1 VITSI
6 QIQELLISYLGKVA
20 SAIAL
25 WVVGVWGIKLL
36 LGICRRSLIKGGMQQ
51 GLVSYIISVIGTTL
65 RVFLLLSI
73 LGIFGIQ
80 TTSFAAL
87 IAGAGLA
94 VGAAASGLLS
104 NFAAGAFLQGLR
116 PFKVGDYII
125 AGNAEGTVSE
135 IGMLVTT
142 IVTPDYVNTLVPNG
156 KLLTDTIKN
165 FSTNNYRRVQL
176 EANLD
181 EGDDVVKAI
190 EILQESLQL
199 VANQSLNMP
208 PVVDLL
214 EFKKKGPR
222 LAVWLYTN
230 TEHYWQVY
238 FDANRI
244 IANVL
249 LRHDLKPFDISSEVI
264 TENIKQVALNQ
275 LKF

>member
-1 VITSI
+1 MALQIADI
-6 QIQELLISYLGKVA
+6 QVLILPFLGKII

-25 WVVGVWGIKLL
+25 WLGGGWGIRILSGIVRHSLL
-36 LGICRRSLIKGGMQQ
+36 KGGMQA
-51 GLVSYIISVIGTTL
+51 GLLSYLLSILSISL

-94 VGAAASGLLS
+94 IGAAASGLLN

-125 AGNAEGTVSE
+125 AGNVEGTVES
-135 IGMLVTT
+135 IGMLVTN
-142 IVTPDYVNTLVPNG
+142 IITPDHVNTYVPNG

-165 FSTNNYRRVQL
+165 FSTNDYRRVEL

-190 EILQESLQL
+190 ELLQVALQA
-199 VANQSLNMP
+199 VPNQSPGKN

-222 LAVWLYTN
+222 LAVWLYTKTDN
-230 TEHYWQVY
+230 YWQVY

-244 IANVL
+244 ISNVL
-249 LRHDLKPFDISSEVI
+249 LRHNLKPSSQPLV
-264 TENIKQVALNQ
+264 QDQALS
-275 LKF
+275 L

>member
-1 VITSI
+1 MITSI
-6 QIQELLISYLGKVA
+6 QIQELLISYLGKVV

-73 LGIFGIQ
+73 FGIFGIQ

-135 IGMLVTT
+135 IGMLVTK
-142 IVTPDYVNTLVPNG
+142 IVTPDYVNALVPNG

-165 FSTNNYRRVQL
+165 FSANNYRRVQL

-199 VANQSLNMP
+199 VANQSHNMP

-214 EFKKKGPR
+214 EFKKTGATSSC
-222 LAVWLYTN
+222 LALHQHRT
-230 TEHYWQVY
+230 
-238 FDANRI
+238 
-244 IANVL
+244 L
-249 LRHDLKPFDISSEVI
+249 LASL
-264 TENIKQVALNQ
+264 L
-275 LKF
+275 

>member
-1 VITSI
+1 MITSI
-6 QIQELLISYLGKVA
+6 QIKELLVSYLGKVV

-25 WVVGVWGIKLL
+25 WVVVAWGIKLL
-36 LGICRRSLIKGGMQQ
+36 LGICRRSLIKGSMQQ
-51 GLVSYIISVIGTTL
+51 GMVSYIIPVIGSTL

-87 IAGAGLA
+87 IAGTGLA

-104 NFAAGAFLQGLR
+104 TFAAGAFLQGLR
-116 PFKVGDYII
+116 PFKVGGYII
-125 AGNAEGTVSE
+125 AGNAEVTVSE

-142 IVTPDYVNTLVPNG
+142 SVTPNHINTLVPNG

-165 FSTNNYRRVQL
+165 LSTYNYRRVQL

-190 EILQESLQL
+190 EVLQESLQL
-199 VANQSLNMP
+199 VANQSHNIP

-214 EFKKKGPR
+214 EFKRKVPR
-222 LAVWLYTN
+222 LAV
-230 TEHYWQVY
+230 
-238 FDANRI
+238 
-244 IANVL
+244 
-249 LRHDLKPFDISSEVI
+249 
-264 TENIKQVALNQ
+264 
-275 LKF
+275 

>member
-1 VITSI
+1 VAFTSV
-6 QIQELLISYLGKVA
+6 QIQELLFLYLGKIA

-25 WVVGVWGIKLL
+25 WLVGGWGIKIL
-36 LGICRRSLIKGGMQQ
+36 LGICRRSLTKGGMQQ
-51 GLVSYIISVIGTTL
+51 GLVSYITSVIGTTL

-116 PFKVGDYII
+116 PFKVGDYVI
-125 AGNAEGTVSE
+125 AGNVEGTVKE
-135 IGMLVTT
+135 VGMLVTT
-142 IVTPDYVNTLVPNG
+142 IVTPDHVHTLVPNG
-156 KLLTDTIKN
+156 KLLTDTVKN
-165 FSTNNYRRVQL
+165 FSANDYRRVEL
-176 EANLD
+176 EANLE

-190 EILQESLQL
+190 ELLQSSLQT
-199 VANQSLNMP
+199 VPNQATNKS

-222 LAVWLYTN
+222 LAVWLYAPTQ
-230 TEHYWQVY
+230 HYWQVY
-238 FDANRI
+238 FDANRVI
-244 IANVL
+244 SNVL
-249 LRHDLKPFDISSEVI
+249 LRHNLKPTAISSDDPSGVVSG
-264 TENIKQVALNQ
+264 TY
-275 LKF
+275 

>member
-1 VITSI
+1 VFTSI
-6 QIQELLISYLGKVA
+6 QVQELLYSYLGKIV

-25 WVVGVWGIKLL
+25 WVAGGWGIKLL
-36 LGICRRSLIKGGMQQ
+36 IGFCRRTLIKGGMQQ
-51 GLVSYIISVIGTTL
+51 GLVSYVISIVGTTL
-65 RVFLLLSI
+65 KVFLLLSI
-73 LGIFGIQ
+73 LGVFGIQ

-94 VGAAASGLLS
+94 VGTAASGLLS
-104 NFAAGAFLQGLR
+104 SFAAGAFLQGLR
-116 PFKVGDYII
+116 PFSVGDYVN
-125 AGNAEGTVSE
+125 AGNTEGTVKE

-142 IVTPDYVNTLVPNG
+142 IVTPDNVNTLVPNG

-165 FSTNNYRRVQL
+165 YSSNKARRIQL

-190 EILQESLQL
+190 EILQLSLQT
-199 VANQSLNMP
+199 VANQSPSMQ

-222 LAVWLYTN
+222 LAVWLYAP

-244 IANVL
+244 ISNVL
-249 LRHDLKPFDISSEVI
+249 LRHDLKPLENSSKIEAESISKS
-264 TENIKQVALNQ
+264 
-275 LKF
+275 